1 MRALLPLVAVTVLLV
16 AACDSGSVPDFA
28 GTACT
33 TSGDCGSGLQCL
45 QYEVP
50 GEGGCKSLGLTCVQ
64 PCQSNTDCASNGS
77 GYACYAACG
86 TQTIC
91 QPAMDAAGQ

>member
-1 MRALLPLVAVTVLLV
+1 MRAILTAFALLV
-16 AACDSGSVPDFA
+16 ACDSGNVPDFA
-28 GTACT
+28 GTTCT
-33 TSGDCGSGLQCL
+33 TSNDCGSGLQCL
-45 QYEVP
+45 QYDVP

-64 PCQSNTDCASNGS
+64 PCTSNADCASTGS

-91 QPAMDAAGQ
+91 QPAMDAAAQ